1 MALCHIILSAVSS
14 AFCHSKWLG
23 LAWLGSDIEIE
34 SDLFAVWIESDSSR
48 LHRIGNRL

>member
-1 MALCHIILSAVSS
+1 MAWLGLA
-14 AFCHSKWLG
+14 WLG